1 MRGLCALSAG
11 DRSQREEELAVQE
24 FYRDKAVLITGV
36 TGFLGKILL
45 EKLLRS
51 CPGIRRIFLLIRPRK
66 GCKSK
71 ERLASLLKAECF
83 EHIHREHSDALE
95 KLTAIDGDLTEP
107 GLGLQPDDYE
117 LLTREVSVVFHSAAT
132 IKFNE
137 TLRHAVEMNIEGT
150 RKVLKLCHQMKNLQS
165 VVHVSTAYCNCDCK
179 RLDERIYRPSVHPQ
193 NIIACTKWMEESMLA
208 ALTPQLL
215 RSKPNTYVLAKFL
228 SESLVAEE
236 GWDLPVAIIRPSIVA
251 ASWKEPFPGWVD
263 ALNGSTSLLASVSMR
278 DRPKIFPLICLFR
291 AAITVCILHYKLVV
305 CLCPRAEQQQRRRQQ
320 TGSDETS
327 ETLPSDRPTDE
338 ASQQEHQPAV
348 YNCVTGTLN
357 RLVVGDIRR
366 YLCKFLPLYP
376 LQDTFGCPRVD
387 MTSSQLYQSVMV
399 FFRNYLPAVAVDL
412 VRRCTGRRPRMVRFL
427 EQSKSAME
435 AVRFFTTQTWEFS
448 SNNMVLLHDRLSPF
462 DRQTFDID
470 IRKIDWE
477 SYWENYLLGV
487 RRYLFKQDP
496 STLPESRKRLKRQH
510 AVHVA
515 LKTLLIL
522 GFLRILLGRSRLAQQ
537 AWRLAIGLL
546 SRLLQLVRFT
556 SHN

>member
-1 MRGLCALSAG
+1 MIAKTMQESAG
-11 DRSQREEELAVQE
+11 VRSQREEELAVQE

-71 ERLASLLKAECF
+71 ERLAALLKAECF

-150 RKVLKLCHQMKNLQS
+150 RKVLKLCHEMKNLKS

-179 RLDERIYRPSVHPQ
+179 TLDERIYRPSVHPQ

-263 ALNGSTSLLASVSMR
+263 ALNGSTSLLASCASGVMTTIVT
-278 DRPKIFPLICLFR
+278 DVKGVADIVPVDVVANLMIVVACQT
-291 AAITVCILHYKLVV
+291 AAK
-305 CLCPRAEQQQRRRQQ
+305 RAEQQQQQ
-320 TGSDETS
+320 TGE
-327 ETLPSDRPTDE
+327 E
-338 ASQQEHQPAV
+338 ASERLQSEPPSEQQQPAV
-348 YNCVTGTLN
+348 YNCVTGSLN

-366 YLCKFLPLYP
+366 YLAKFLPLYP
-376 LQDTFGCPRVD
+376 LQDTFGYPRVD

-399 FFRNYLPAVAVDL
+399 FFRNYLPAVAVDF

-448 SNNMVLLHDRLSPF
+448 SNNMILLHDRLSPF

-496 STLPESRKRLKRQH
+496 STLPESRKRLKRQQ
-510 AVHVA
+510 AVRVA
-515 LKTLLIL
+515 LKTLLFL
-522 GFLRILLGRSRLAQQ
+522 GFLRILLGRSKLAQQ
-537 AWRLAIGLL
+537 LWRLAMGLL
-546 SRLLQLVRFT
+546 SRLLHLVRFT